1 MTQSL
6 HNTTRN
12 ERVKWHVLIG
22 GFFGYMFD
30 AVDILLLAVS
40 MPAIIADLG
49 ISKADGGLLATATM
63 VGIGLS
69 SIVVGWCADNYGRR
83 KTLFWSLMLFSVL
96 TAAIAFTSTWFEIL
110 VLRFLAG
117 LGLGGVWSIIVAYIA
132 ETWPAKQR
140 GRAASFV
147 LSSFPAGAGLAAFLA
162 YLIIPTYGWRV
173 LFLCGAGAII
183 AAIYFLIF
191 VPESESWKEQKNARK
206 NVNEKVK
213 ISEIF
218 SKELAFKTF
227 FATVVA
233 SFGLIGYWGCT
244 TWLPLF
250 LTQDRGLSIET
261 MSLFFVVLNIGM
273 FVGYNAFGILA
284 DKIGRRKALVI
295 SFIGTAVTLP
305 IYVSMTGH
313 TALLV
318 MGPVY
323 AFFTAFVGLMGSYF
337 PELFPTRVRT
347 LGAGFCF
354 NIGRG
359 VSAFAP
365 FAMGFIAQS
374 YGLATGIMIC
384 AVFFC
389 LAGFMMFALPDIDKE
404 KTSGARSRD
413 SAEILGGN
421 CNEQ

>member
-1 MTQSL
+1 MTQL
-6 HNTTRN
+6 HDTTVGN
-12 ERVKWHVLIG
+12 PKVKWHVLIG

-30 AVDILLLAVS
+30 AVDILLLAVA
-40 MPAIIADLG
+40 MPVIIADLG
-49 ISKADGGLLATATM
+49 ISTADGGLLATATM

-69 SIVVGWCADNYGRR
+69 SIVVGWCADTYGRR

-96 TAAIAFTSTWFEIL
+96 TAAIAFTNTWFEIL

-162 YLIIPTYGWRV
+162 YLIIPAYGWRA
-173 LFLCGAGAII
+173 LFLCGAGAIF
-183 AAIYFLIF
+183 AAFYFLIF
-191 VPESESWKEQKNARK
+191 VPESESWKK
-206 NVNEKVK
+206 EKAAQAK
-213 ISEIF
+213 RGERIRISEIF
-218 SKELAFKTF
+218 SKEMARNTLLAT
-227 FATVVA
+227 TVA

-244 TWLPLF
+244 TWLPMF
-250 LTQDRGLSIET
+250 LTKERGLTMES

-273 FVGYNAFGILA
+273 FVGYNVFGVMA
-284 DKIGRRKALVI
+284 DKIGRRNAIII
-295 SFIGTAVTLP
+295 SFIGTAITLP
-305 IYVSMTGH
+305 IYVNMTSH

-347 LGAGFCF
+347 IGAGFCF

-359 VSAFAP
+359 ISAFAP
-365 FAMGFIAQS
+365 FVMGFIALS
-374 YGLATGIMIC
+374 YGLVTGLIIC

-389 LAGFMMFALPDIDKE
+389 LAGLMMFTLPDIDKTRRSIDN
-404 KTSGARSRD
+404 TSPNTASHQ
-413 SAEILGGN
+413 EI
-421 CNEQ
+421 

>member
-1 MTQSL
+1 MTNS
-6 HNTTRN
+6 NSTAVTGKKN
-12 ERVKWHVLIG
+12 VKWHVLFG

-30 AVDILLLAVS
+30 AVDILLLAVA
-40 MPAIIADLG
+40 MPVIIADLG

-63 VGIGLS
+63 IGIGLS
-69 SIVVGWCADNYGRR
+69 SIIVGWCADNYGRR
-83 KTLFWSLMLFSVL
+83 KTLFWSLMLFSIL

-110 VLRFLAG
+110 ILRFLAG
-117 LGLGGVWSIIVAYIA
+117 LGLGGVWSIIVAYIS

-162 YLIIPTYGWRV
+162 YLIIPAYGWRA
-173 LFLCGAGAII
+173 LFLCGAGAIL
-183 AAIYFLIF
+183 AAIYFWIF
-191 VPESESWKEQKNARK
+191 VPESETWKKEKESRK
-206 NVNEKVK
+206 GAKEKVS

-218 SKELAFKTF
+218 SPELARNTVL
-227 FATVVA
+227 ATIVA

-250 LTQDRGLSIET
+250 LTQDRGLTLET
-261 MSLFFVVLNIGM
+261 MSLFFVVLNVGM
-273 FVGYNAFGILA
+273 FVGYNVFGIVA
-284 DKIGRRKALVI
+284 DKVGRRTALI
-295 SFIGTAVTLP
+295 WSFIGTAITLP
-305 IYVSMTGH
+305 IYVSMTGE
-313 TALLV
+313 TALLI

-374 YGLATGIMIC
+374 YGLVTGIMIC
-384 AVFFC
+384 AGFFC
-389 LAGFMMFALPDIDKE
+389 LAGIMMFALPNIDGKKQFTAAQPNLE
-404 KTSGARSRD
+404 TQ
-413 SAEILGGN
+413 EGN
-421 CNEQ
+421 

>member
-1 MTQSL
+1 MKQS
-6 HNTTRN
+6 HDNAAATAGN
-12 ERVKWHVLIG
+12 SRVKWHVLFG

-40 MPAIIADLG
+40 MPVIIADLG

-83 KTLFWSLMLFSVL
+83 KTLFWSLMVFSVL

-132 ETWPAKQR
+132 ETWPPKQR

-162 YLIIPTYGWRV
+162 YLIIPTYGWRA

-183 AAIYFLIF
+183 AAVYFLIF
-191 VPESESWKEQKNARK
+191 VPESESWKKQKEAQK
-206 NVNEKVK
+206 GKGEKVR
-213 ISEIF
+213 IGEIF
-218 SKELAFKTF
+218 SKELARNTLL
-227 FATVVA
+227 ATVVA

-261 MSLFFVVLNIGM
+261 MSLFFVVLNVGM
-273 FVGYNAFGILA
+273 FVGYNVFGILA
-284 DKIGRRKALVI
+284 DKAGRRKALVI
-295 SFIGTAVTLP
+295 SFIGTAITLP
-305 IYVSMTGH
+305 IYVNMTGH

-374 YGLATGIMIC
+374 YGLVTGIMIC

-389 LAGFMMFALPDIDKE
+389 LAGLMMFALPDIDKE
-404 KTSGARSRD
+404 KRPAAAAQAGSEVQGES
-413 SAEILGGN
+413 
-421 CNEQ
+421 

>member
-1 MTQSL
+1 MTSSS
-6 HNTTRN
+6 NTPVSGNKKT
-12 ERVKWHVLIG
+12 KWHVLFG

-30 AVDILLLAVS
+30 AMDILLLAVA
-40 MPAIIADLG
+40 MPVIIADLG
-49 ISKADGGLLATATM
+49 ISRADGGLLATATM
-63 VGIGLS
+63 VGIGFS
-69 SIVVGWCADNYGRR
+69 SIIVGWCADTYGRR
-83 KTLFWSLMLFSVL
+83 KTLFWSLIIFSVL
-96 TAAIAFTSTWFEIL
+96 TMAIAYTSTWFEIL

-117 LGLGGVWSIIVAYIA
+117 LGLGGVWSIIVSYIT

-147 LSSFPAGAGLAAFLA
+147 LSSFPVGAGLAAFLA
-162 YLIIPTYGWRV
+162 YLIIPTFGWRA
-173 LFLCGAGAII
+173 LFLCGGGEII
-183 AAIYFLIF
+183 AALYFLIF
-191 VPESESWKEQKNARK
+191 VPESEAWKKQKEEQKVK
-206 NVNEKVK
+206 GEKIS

-218 SKELAFKTF
+218 SPDMLRNTILAT
-227 FATVVA
+227 TVA

-250 LTQDRGLSIET
+250 LTQDRGLSMET

-273 FVGYNAFGILA
+273 FVGYNAFGMLA
-284 DKIGRRKALVI
+284 DKVGRRTALVL
-295 SFIGTAVTLP
+295 SFMGTAITLP
-305 IYVSMTGH
+305 IYVNMTGDMS
-313 TALLV
+313 LLI

-347 LGAGFCF
+347 IGAGFCF

-374 YGLATGIMIC
+374 YGLVTGLMIC

-389 LAGFMMFALPDIDKE
+389 LAGLMMFALPNIDGK
-404 KTSGARSRD
+404 KD
-413 SAEILGGN
+413 KSAALHNAELQEGN
-421 CNEQ
+421 

>member
-1 MTQSL
+1 MTNSSSTTTGKK
-6 HNTTRN
+6 NT
-12 ERVKWHVLIG
+12 KWHVLFG

-40 MPAIIADLG
+40 MPVIIADLG
-49 ISKADGGLLATATM
+49 ISKADGGLLATSTM

-83 KTLFWSLMLFSVL
+83 KTLFWSLMLFSIL

-117 LGLGGVWSIIVAYIA
+117 LGLGGVWSIIVAYIS

-147 LSSFPAGAGLAAFLA
+147 LSSFPVGAGLAAFLS
-162 YLIIPTYGWRV
+162 YLIIPSYGWRA

-183 AAIYFLIF
+183 AAVYFLIF
-191 VPESESWKEQKNARK
+191 VPESETWKKEKESRK
-206 NVNEKVK
+206 NKSERVS

-218 SKELAFKTF
+218 SPELARNTVL
-227 FATVVA
+227 ATIVA

-250 LTQDRGLSIET
+250 LTQDRGLSLEN
-261 MSLFFVVLNIGM
+261 MSLFFVVLNVGM
-273 FVGYNAFGILA
+273 FVGYNVFGVVA
-284 DKIGRRKALVI
+284 DKVGRRTALI
-295 SFIGTAVTLP
+295 WSFIGTAITLP
-305 IYVSMTGH
+305 IYVSMTGEM
-313 TALLV
+313 ALLI

-347 LGAGFCF
+347 IGAGFCF

-374 YGLATGIMIC
+374 YGLVTGIMIC

-389 LAGFMMFALPDIDKE
+389 LAGFMMFALPNIDGKKQPTAAQSNLE
-404 KTSGARSRD
+404 AQ
-413 SAEILGGN
+413 EGN
-421 CNEQ
+421 

>member
-1 MTQSL
+1 MTQS
-6 HNTTRN
+6 HNNAAATTGN
-12 ERVKWHVLIG
+12 SRVKWHVLFG

-40 MPAIIADLG
+40 MPVIIADLG

-69 SIVVGWCADNYGRR
+69 SIIVGWCADNYGRR

-132 ETWPAKQR
+132 ETLLPKQR

-162 YLIIPTYGWRV
+162 YLIIPAYGWRA

-191 VPESESWKEQKNARK
+191 VPESESWKQQKEAQKNK
-206 NVNEKVK
+206 GEKVR
-213 ISEIF
+213 IGEIF
-218 SKELAFKTF
+218 SKELSRNTL

-261 MSLFFVVLNIGM
+261 MSLFFVVLNVGM
-273 FVGYNAFGILA
+273 FVGYNVFGVMA
-284 DKIGRRKALVI
+284 DKMGRRKALVI
-295 SFIGTAVTLP
+295 SFIGTAITLP
-305 IYVSMTGH
+305 VYVSMTGH
-313 TALLV
+313 TALLI

-347 LGAGFCF
+347 MGAGFCF

-374 YGLATGIMIC
+374 YGLRTGIMIC
-384 AVFFC
+384 AIFFC
-389 LAGFMMFALPDIDKE
+389 LTGLMMFALPDIDKE
-404 KTSGARSRD
+404 KQPTAAALPD
-413 SAEILGGN
+413 AEVQG
-421 CNEQ
+421 ER

>member
-1 MTQSL
+1 MTNSSSTITSKK
-6 HNTTRN
+6 NT
-12 ERVKWHVLIG
+12 KWHVLFG

-40 MPAIIADLG
+40 MPVIIADLG
-49 ISKADGGLLATATM
+49 ISKADGGLLATSTM

-83 KTLFWSLMLFSVL
+83 KTLFWSLMLFSIL

-117 LGLGGVWSIIVAYIA
+117 LGLGGVWSIIVAYIS

-147 LSSFPAGAGLAAFLA
+147 LSSFPVGAGLAAFLS
-162 YLIIPTYGWRV
+162 YLIIPDYGWRA

-183 AAIYFLIF
+183 AAVYFLIF
-191 VPESESWKEQKNARK
+191 VPESETWKKEKESRK
-206 NVNEKVK
+206 NKSERVS

-218 SKELAFKTF
+218 SPELARNTVL
-227 FATVVA
+227 ATIVA

-250 LTQDRGLSIET
+250 LTQDRGLSLEN
-261 MSLFFVVLNIGM
+261 MSLFFVVLNVGM
-273 FVGYNAFGILA
+273 FVGYNVFGVVA
-284 DKIGRRKALVI
+284 DKVGRRTALI
-295 SFIGTAVTLP
+295 WSFIGTAITLP
-305 IYVSMTGH
+305 IYVSMTGEM
-313 TALLV
+313 ALLI

-347 LGAGFCF
+347 IGAGFCF

-374 YGLATGIMIC
+374 YGLVTGIMIC

-389 LAGFMMFALPDIDKE
+389 LAGFMMFALPNIDGKKQPTAAQSNLE
-404 KTSGARSRD
+404 AQ
-413 SAEILGGN
+413 EGN
-421 CNEQ
+421 

>member
-1 MTQSL
+1 MTSSS
-6 HNTTRN
+6 NTPVSGNKKT
-12 ERVKWHVLIG
+12 KWHVLFG

-30 AVDILLLAVS
+30 AMDILLLAVA
-40 MPAIIADLG
+40 MPVIIADLG
-49 ISKADGGLLATATM
+49 ISRADGGLLATATM
-63 VGIGLS
+63 VGIGFS
-69 SIVVGWCADNYGRR
+69 SIIVGWCADTYGRR
-83 KTLFWSLMLFSVL
+83 KTLFWSLIIFSVL
-96 TAAIAFTSTWFEIL
+96 TMAIAYTSTWFEIL

-117 LGLGGVWSIIVAYIA
+117 LGLGGVWSIIVSYIT

-147 LSSFPAGAGLAAFLA
+147 LSSFPVGAGLAAFLA
-162 YLIIPTYGWRV
+162 YLIIPTFGWRA
-173 LFLCGAGAII
+173 LFLCGGGAII
-183 AAIYFLIF
+183 AALYFLIF
-191 VPESESWKEQKNARK
+191 VLESEAWKKQKEEQKVK
-206 NVNEKVK
+206 GEK
-213 ISEIF
+213 ISISEVF
-218 SKELAFKTF
+218 SPDMLRNTILAT
-227 FATVVA
+227 TVA

-250 LTQDRGLSIET
+250 LTQDRGLSMET

-273 FVGYNAFGILA
+273 FVGYNAFGMLA
-284 DKIGRRKALVI
+284 DKVGRRTALVL
-295 SFIGTAVTLP
+295 SFMGTAITLP
-305 IYVSMTGH
+305 IYVNMTGDMS
-313 TALLV
+313 LLI

-347 LGAGFCF
+347 IGAGFCF

-374 YGLATGIMIC
+374 YGLVTGLMIC

-389 LAGFMMFALPDIDKE
+389 LAGLMMFALPNIDGK
-404 KTSGARSRD
+404 KD
-413 SAEILGGN
+413 KSAALHNAELQEGN
-421 CNEQ
+421 

>member
-1 MTQSL
+1 MKLS
-6 HNTTRN
+6 HDNTTVAVNNSRI
-12 ERVKWHVLIG
+12 KWHVLFG

-40 MPAIIADLG
+40 MPVIITDLG
-49 ISKADGGLLATATM
+49 ISRAEGGLLATSTM
-63 VGIGLS
+63 FGIGLS
-69 SIVVGWCADNYGRR
+69 SIIVGWCADNYGRR
-83 KTLFWSLMLFSVL
+83 KTLFWSLMFFSIMTVS
-96 TAAIAFTSTWFEIL
+96 IAFISTWFEIL

-132 ETWPAKQR
+132 ETWPQKQR

-147 LSSFPAGAGLAAFLA
+147 LSSFPAGAGLAAFLS
-162 YLIIPTYGWRV
+162 YLIIPAYGWRA

-191 VPESESWKEQKNARK
+191 VPESESWKKQKEAQK
-206 NVNEKVK
+206 DKGEKVR
-213 ISEIF
+213 IGEIF
-218 SKELAFKTF
+218 SRGMARNTLL
-227 FATVVA
+227 ATVVA

-261 MSLFFVVLNIGM
+261 MSLFFVILNAGM

-284 DKIGRRKALVI
+284 DKTGRRKALVI
-295 SFIGTAVTLP
+295 SFFGTAITLP

-313 TALLV
+313 TALLI

-347 LGAGFCF
+347 IGAGFCF

-359 VSAFAP
+359 ISAFAP
-365 FAMGFIAQS
+365 FAMGFIAQN
-374 YGLATGIMIC
+374 YGLVVGIMIC
-384 AVFFC
+384 TVFFC
-389 LAGFMMFALPDIDKE
+389 LAGLMMFALPDIDKE
-404 KTSGARSRD
+404 KRPTITTQSGAELQR
-413 SAEILGGN
+413 EN
-421 CNEQ
+421 

>member
-1 MTQSL
+1 MTNSI
-6 HNTTRN
+6 NTPIPGQKNT
-12 ERVKWHVLIG
+12 KWHVLVG

-30 AVDILLLAVS
+30 AMDILLLAVA
-40 MPAIIADLG
+40 MPVIITDLG
-49 ISKADGGLLATATM
+49 ISRADGGLLATATM
-63 VGIGLS
+63 IGIGLS
-69 SIVVGWCADNYGRR
+69 SVIVGWCADTYGRR
-83 KTLFWSLMLFSVL
+83 HTLFWSLTIFSVL
-96 TAAIAFTSTWFEIL
+96 TVAIAFTNTWFEIL

-162 YLIIPTYGWRV
+162 YLIIPVYGWRS

-183 AAIYFLIF
+183 VAIYFLIF
-191 VPESESWKEQKNARK
+191 VPESEDWKKQKEEQRIKG
-206 NVNEKVK
+206 EKISV
-213 ISEIF
+213 SEIF
-218 SKELAFKTF
+218 SAEMAHNTIM
-227 FATVVA
+227 ATIVA

-250 LTQDRGLSIET
+250 LTQDRGLTMET

-284 DKIGRRKALVI
+284 DKIGRRAALVL
-295 SFIGTAVTLP
+295 SFIGTAITLP
-305 IYVSMTGH
+305 IYVNMTGNM
-313 TALLV
+313 ALLI

-337 PELFPTRVRT
+337 PELFPTRIRAI
-347 LGAGFCF
+347 GAGFCF

-374 YGLATGIMIC
+374 YGLVTGLMIC
-384 AVFFC
+384 AAFFC
-389 LAGFMMFALPDIDKE
+389 LAGLMMFALPNIDAKKE
-404 KTSGARSRD
+404 KFNTIPD
-413 SAEILGGN
+413 TT
-421 CNEQ
+421 EQGEN

>member
-1 MTQSL
+1 MTSSS
-6 HNTTRN
+6 NSSISGKKSA
-12 ERVKWHVLIG
+12 KWHVLFG

-30 AVDILLLAVS
+30 AMDILLLAVA
-40 MPAIIADLG
+40 MPVIIADLG

-69 SIVVGWCADNYGRR
+69 SIIVGWCADTYGRR
-83 KTLFWSLMLFSVL
+83 KTLFWSLTIFSVL
-96 TAAIAFTSTWFEIL
+96 TVAIAFTSTWFEIL

-117 LGLGGVWSIIVAYIA
+117 LGLGGVWSIIVAYIT
-132 ETWPAKQR
+132 ETWPPKQR

-147 LSSFPAGAGLAAFLA
+147 LSSFPVGAGLAAFLS
-162 YLIIPTYGWRV
+162 YLIIPAYGWRA

-191 VPESESWKEQKNARK
+191 VPESEVWKQQKEQQKIK
-206 NVNEKVK
+206 GEKIA

-218 SKELAFKTF
+218 SADMLRNTVLAT
-227 FATVVA
+227 TVA

-250 LTQDRGLSIET
+250 LTQDRGLSMET
-261 MSLFFVVLNIGM
+261 MSLFFIVLNVGM

-284 DKIGRRKALVI
+284 DKIGRRTALI
-295 SFIGTAVTLP
+295 LSFIGTAITLP
-305 IYVSMTGH
+305 IYVSMTGDM
-313 TALLV
+313 ALLV

-337 PELFPTRVRT
+337 PELFPTRIRT
-347 LGAGFCF
+347 IGAGFCF

-365 FAMGFIAQS
+365 FAMGFIAQG
-374 YGLATGIMIC
+374 YGLVTGLMIC
-384 AVFFC
+384 AGFFC
-389 LAGFMMFALPDIDKE
+389 LAGLMMFALPNIDANKQ
-404 KTSGARSRD
+404 KSCAVQN
-413 SAEILGGN
+413 AEAQEGN
-421 CNEQ
+421 